1 MFHRDWMGGLNF
13 PANIF
18 SNCIYNLRQGLN
30 LQISSHQ
37 QTHNPP
43 ILTTHVFS
51 RCERT
56 SLVRCGMFLFG
67 ASPKWGTPICFF
79 FFPLWKWGFFHQ
91 SIHLAEPGWLVDGRR
106 FIGTSTM
113 DFFLYLV
120 DVAFKRFGDNGRC
133 SIYIYIY
140 IWLVLP
146 FTDPLRQKWSSTSRY
161 I

>member
-140 IWLVLP
+140 LVSVAIHW
-146 FTDPLRQKWSSTSRY
+146 PLASKMIKY